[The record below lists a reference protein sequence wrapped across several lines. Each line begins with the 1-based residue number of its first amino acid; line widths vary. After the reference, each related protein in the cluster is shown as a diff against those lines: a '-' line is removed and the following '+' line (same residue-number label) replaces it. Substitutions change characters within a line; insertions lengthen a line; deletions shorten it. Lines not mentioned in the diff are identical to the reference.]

1 MEIKI
6 DTTLKLPDNN
16 IRLEVERMVKHIQEV
31 LVKYELG
38 IIPSTRE
45 DIKNAI
51 LGEKKSNGISYEY
64 EEAYLTYIPYMFW
77 FYHVDGSSWTT
88 EELYGI
94 WDWLW

>member
-6 DTTLKLPDNN
+6 NTTVKLPDNN
-16 IRLEVERMVKHIQEV
+16 TRHKVDRIVKHIQEV
-31 LVKYELG
+31 LVQIDLG
-38 IIPSTRE
+38 IVKKDQDS
-45 DIKNAI
+45 IKNAM
-51 LGEKKSNGISYEY
+51 LGEKQGCSNEY

-88 EELYGI
+88 DELYGI

>member
-6 DTTLKLPDNN
+6 NTTVKLPDNN
-16 IRLEVERMVKHIQEV
+16 TRHRIEKIVKHIQEV

-38 IIPSTRE
+38 IIPSTRD

-51 LGEKKSNGISYEY
+51 LGEEKSEGVREY

-88 EELYGI
+88 DELYGI

>member
-6 DTTLKLPDNN
+6 DTTVKLPDNN
-16 IRLEVERMVKHIQEV
+16 IRPRVDRIVKHIQEV

-77 FYHVDGSSWTT
+77 FYHVNGSSWTT
-88 EELYGI
+88 DELYEI
-94 WDWLW
+94 WDWQW